1 MLCVVSMVTMIVV
14 GVDIGAHNIN
24 EKLHLVLLEWPTTC
38 GLDIVQNN
46 IKQNNHK
53 MPSHLFIQ
61 R

>member
-1 MLCVVSMVTMIVV
+1 MVTMIVV

>member
-1 MLCVVSMVTMIVV
+1 MVTVIVV
-14 GVDIGAHNIN
+14 GTDLEACNID